1 MNFAI
6 IGATGTVGR
15 TTIQVLEK
23 SKIRI
28 DNLFLVASE
37 RSAGQKLIFKKKE
50 IIVEQLE
57 EGVLVINFTKKDGT
71 TRRMKATLREDI
83 HGYVG
88 ANRDPLGPKAN
99 VEREILKEY
108 LAVYDTEKKDW
119 RSFRWDSLIGVNNG

>member
-1 MNFAI
+1 MGAKYIMNDYNMQSMEFDTNIMKDIEKQRI
-6 IGATGTVGR
+6 I
-15 TTIQVLEK
+15 
-23 SKIRI
+23 
-28 DNLFLVASE
+28 
-37 RSAGQKLIFKKKE
+37 
-50 IIVEQLE
+50 EQLE
-57 EGVLVINFTKKDGT
+57 DGVLVINFTKKDGT

-83 HGYVG
+83 HGYAG